1 VSHVNYKNVKITFVA
16 PAASPEYDLVIIG
29 GGSGGLACAK
39 EAVAQGAKVAV
50 LDYVQPSPRSTKW
63 GLGGTCVNVG
73 CIPKKLMHHASMLG
87 EAIEVNIF
95 LYNCT
100 SIINYAVF
108 FVRRIPD
115 PLAGGYLVK

>member
-1 VSHVNYKNVKITFVA
+1 VSHVNYKNVKITFIA

-95 LYNCT
+95 LYNFA
-100 SIINYAVF
+100 SINFAVF
-108 FVRRIPD
+108 FVHRIPD